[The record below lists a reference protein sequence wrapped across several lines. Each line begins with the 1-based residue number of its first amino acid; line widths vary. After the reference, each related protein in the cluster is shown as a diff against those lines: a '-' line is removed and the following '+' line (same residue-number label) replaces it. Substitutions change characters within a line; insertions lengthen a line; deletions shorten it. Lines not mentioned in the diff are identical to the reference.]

1 MMDEEYMMC
10 RPCKYDRFS
19 PCECCGKCWTP
30 EEDPDPDREYE
41 EARDEG
47 RWLTT

>member
-19 PCECCGKCWTP
+19 PCECCGKCLTP